1 MRARRF
7 CRDLLPGGY
16 SPFDISLF
24 APIWSGQTNLI
35 GASGMMR
42 KFVSTL
48 AAVVALSAP
57 AAQAE
62 TLADALIAA
71 YRNSNLLD
79 QNRAVLRAADEDV
92 AIAVSSL
99 RPVIAF
105 VGQAGYAHQEFLNQ
119 VGGRGEE
126 RGLSSSISLTAEMTL
141 VDFGRN
147 ELAIEVAKETVLAT
161 REALVGVEQNVL
173 LAAVQAYV
181 DVRLAQEIV
190 GLRQSNL
197 RLITQELRAARDR
210 FEVGEITKTDVSI
223 AEARLAASRASLA
236 SAEGD
241 LMVARESYKA
251 ATGAYPGRL
260 AGLPPTPKTA
270 RSLEDAQA
278 VAERTHPS
286 VRQAQ
291 REVTVA
297 ELNVARGKA
306 NMKPSLTAQARVSV
320 DNDGLNTES
329 LSLNLNQTLYAGGR
343 LSALYR
349 QSLAG
354 RDSSRAALHQTS
366 VLVAQNVGNTWSNL
380 LVSAASIDA
389 SQRQI
394 TAAQE
399 AFDGVREEAT
409 LGARTT
415 LDVLDAEQELLDARA
430 ARLQAEAGR
439 YTGVYA
445 LLSAM
450 GLLTVD
456 HLRLGIPTYDPAAYY
471 NAVKS
476 APATSAQGRKLDKI
490 LEKIGN

>member
-1 MRARRF
+1 
-7 CRDLLPGGY
+7 
-16 SPFDISLF
+16 
-24 APIWSGQTNLI
+24 
-35 GASGMMR
+35 MMR
-42 KFVSTL
+42 KFISTL
-48 AAVVALSAP
+48 VAVLALSAS
-57 AAQAE
+57 AVQAE

-92 AIAVSSL
+92 AIAVSDL
-99 RPVIAF
+99 RPVVAF
-105 VGQAGYAHQEFLNQ
+105 AAQAGYARAEFLNPLGNRD
-119 VGGRGEE
+119 VNE
-126 RGLSSSISLTAEMTL
+126 GLSSSLSLTADMTL
-141 VDFGRN
+141 LDFGRSA
-147 ELAIEVAKETVLAT
+147 LAVDVAKESVLAT

-190 GLRQSNL
+190 GLRQSNF
-197 RLITQELRAARDR
+197 RLITQELRAAQDR

-223 AEARLAASRASLA
+223 AEARLASSRASLVA
-236 SAEGD
+236 AEGD

-260 AGLPPTPKTA
+260 VGLPATPKTA
-270 RSLEDAQA
+270 RSMEDAQA
-278 VAERTHPS
+278 VAQRTHPA

-291 REVTVA
+291 HNVTIA

-306 NMKPSLTAQARVSV
+306 NMKPSLTARATISV
-320 DNDGLNTES
+320 DEDGLDSES
-329 LSLNLNQTLYAGGR
+329 LGLNLNQTLYAGGK

-349 QSLAG
+349 QALA
-354 RDSSRAALHQTS
+354 RKDSSRSALHQTS
-366 VLVAQNVGNTWSNL
+366 VQVAQNVGNAWSNL
-380 LVSAASIDA
+380 VVSAASIDA

-394 TAAQE
+394 TAAQA

-439 YTGVYA
+439 YTGVYV

>member
-1 MRARRF
+1 MIRTTLCSLMAV
-7 CRDLLPGGY
+7 LL
-16 SPFDISLF
+16 
-24 APIWSGQTNLI
+24 
-35 GASGMMR
+35 
-42 KFVSTL
+42 L
-48 AAVVALSAP
+48 ATP
-57 AAQAE
+57 MAQAE

-105 VGQAGYAHQEFLNQ
+105 AAQSGYARSEQLNPLG
-119 VGGRGEE
+119 VRSVNE
-126 RGLSSSISLTAEMTL
+126 GLSSSINLTADFTL
-141 VDFGRN
+141 LDFGRN
-147 ELAIEVAKETVLAT
+147 ALAVDVAKESVLAT

-181 DVRLAQEIV
+181 DVRLSQEIV
-190 GLRQSNL
+190 ALRQSNY

-210 FEVGEITKTDVSI
+210 FEVGEITRTDVAI
-223 AEARLAASRASLA
+223 AEARLAASNASLA
-236 SAEGD
+236 AAQGD
-241 LMVARESYKA
+241 AMVARESYKA

-260 AGLPPTPKTA
+260 AGLPATPKTA
-270 RSLEDAQA
+270 RSLDDAQA

-286 VRQAQ
+286 IRQAQ
-291 REVTVA
+291 REVTIA

-306 NMKPSLTAQARVSV
+306 GLRPSLTARATISV
-320 DNDGLNTES
+320 DEDGMDSETLG
-329 LSLNLNQTLYAGGR
+329 LNLNQTLYAGGR

-349 QSLAG
+349 QALAS
-354 RDSSRAALHQTS
+354 RDASRAGLHQT
-366 VLVAQNVGNTWSNL
+366 VLLVAQNVGNAWSNL
-380 LVSAASIDA
+380 AVTAASIDA
-389 SQRQI
+389 SSRQI
-394 TAAQE
+394 TAAQT
-399 AFDGVREEAT
+399 AFDGVREEAA

-439 YTGVYA
+439 YVGVYV
-445 LLSAM
+445 LLSSM
-450 GLLTVD
+450 GLLTAD
-456 HLRLGIPTYDPAAYY
+456 HLQLGIPTYDPAAYY